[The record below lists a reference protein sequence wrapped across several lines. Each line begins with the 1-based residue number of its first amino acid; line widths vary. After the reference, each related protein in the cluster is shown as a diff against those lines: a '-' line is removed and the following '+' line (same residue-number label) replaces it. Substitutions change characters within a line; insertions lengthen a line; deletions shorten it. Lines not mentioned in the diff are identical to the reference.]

1 MKEFFHGIIL
11 YFENLGEVGLALMA
25 FIESSVFP
33 IPPDVLL
40 IAMSLSL
47 PQKALIFA
55 LICTVFST
63 LGGAL
68 GYALGKYGGKPLF
81 YRIFKNKS
89 HYLEKAEALYSKYG
103 VWAVLGAAFTPLPY
117 KVFTIASGIFT
128 LNFFGFMV
136 ASFLGRGARFFIVG
150 TALMLFGDMVKS
162 YLELVIIGLTLIVI
176 VFFVVVHKIYKRN
189 GGNVQAGNKIK
200 YHS

>member
-1 MKEFFHGIIL
+1 
-11 YFENLGEVGLALMA
+11 MA

-47 PQKALIFA
+47 PQKALVFA

-63 LGGAL
+63 LGGAF
-68 GYALGKYGGKPLF
+68 GYALGKYGGKPIF
-81 YRIFKNKS
+81 YKIFKNKS
-89 HYLEKAEALYSKYG
+89 HYLEKVECLYSKYG

-128 LNFFGFMV
+128 LNFPGFML
-136 ASFLGRGARFFIVG
+136 ASFIGRGARFFIVG
-150 TALMLFGDMVKS
+150 IALMLFGEMVKS
-162 YLELVIIGLTLIVI
+162 YLELVIIGLTLIVV
-176 VFFVVVHKIYKRN
+176 VFFFVLHYFYRGSNNTVK
-189 GGNVQAGNKIK
+189 ANKK
-200 YHS
+200 TECHF

>member
-1 MKEFFHGIIL
+1 MKEFFHGIIQ
-11 YFENLGEVGLALMA
+11 YFENLGEIGLALMA

-47 PQKALIFA
+47 PQKALVFA

-63 LGGAL
+63 LGGAF
-68 GYALGKYGGKPLF
+68 GYALGKYGGKPIF

-89 HYLEKAEALYSKYG
+89 HYLEKVEGLYNKYG

-128 LNFFGFMV
+128 LNFPGFML

-150 TALMLFGDMVKS
+150 TALMFFGEMVKS
-162 YLELVIIGLTLIVI
+162 YLELVILGLTLIVI
-176 VFFVVVHKIYKRN
+176 IFFVVMHKVYKHN
-189 GGNVQAGNKIK
+189 GDSMTIHKKV
-200 YHS
+200 